1 MGSGLNG
8 SYKEDFVM
16 LSKEI
21 KEDTNEIRVSLIG
34 MQASFENLSQSI
46 QNLERAV
53 LHLSSTMQF
62 LRKSVPIDVVAWI
75 FAIVFLSVAG
85 IGVLK
90 EFLPTIA
97 KAAGWP

>member
-21 KEDTNEIRVSLIG
+21 KDDTKEIKVTLTG
-34 MQASFENLSQSI
+34 MQSSFENLSHSI
-46 QNLERAV
+46 ENLERAV
-53 LHLSSTMQF
+53 LHLSTTMQF

-75 FAIVFLSVAG
+75 FAIVFLTIAG
-85 IGVLK
+85 IGTLK
-90 EFLPTIA
+90 EFLPTMA
-97 KAAGWP
+97 KAAGLP